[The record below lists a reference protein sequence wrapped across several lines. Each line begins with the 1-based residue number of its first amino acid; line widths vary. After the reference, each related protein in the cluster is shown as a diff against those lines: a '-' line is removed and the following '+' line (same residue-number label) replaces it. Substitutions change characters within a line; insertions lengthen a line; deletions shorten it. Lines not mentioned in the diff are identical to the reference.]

1 MQDLIGP
8 KLPKWPFYLGDALL
22 LFCAYF
28 IYAQSKLPMG
38 FLEMSFAVGC
48 VAGGAVLAI
57 TPFLLEYRAVVK
69 LAEAGALTAVVAQ
82 IQNLENIAT
91 QINGATG
98 RWQNVQD
105 AADNT
110 LAAAKGIAERMAA
123 EVAAFTEFMQRINDS
138 EKATLRLESEKMR
151 RAEGDWIQVLMRV
164 LDHVYALHKGALRS
178 GQPNL
183 IEQLGH
189 FQDACR
195 DAARRVGL
203 ASFAPDGAEPFDG
216 QCHQLADGDSKLAAG
231 AVIGETIAAGYTLQ
245 GRLIRPALVRLRDNG
260 AEGAEASNST
270 RAADLGNQSQLPLE
284 APDANPD

>member
-1 MQDLIGP
+1 MQNLIGP
-8 KLPKWPFYLGDALL
+8 KLPKWPFLLGDALL
-22 LFCAYF
+22 LFLAWF
-28 IYAQSKLPMG
+28 IYAQSKLPFGIME
-38 FLEMSFAVGC
+38 LSFAVGC

-57 TPFLLEYRAVVK
+57 TPFILEYRAVVK
-69 LAEAGALTAVVAQ
+69 LVEASALTTVVSQ
-82 IQNLENIAT
+82 IQNLESIAA

-105 AADNT
+105 AADKT

-123 EVAAFTEFMQRINDS
+123 EVTAFTEFMQRINDS
-138 EKATLRLESEKMR
+138 EKANLRLETEKMR
-151 RAEGDWIQVLMRV
+151 RAEGDWVQALMRV

-189 FQDACR
+189 FQNACR

-203 ASFAPDGAEPFDG
+203 TPFVPDGTEPFDG
-216 QCHQLADGDSKLAAG
+216 QRHQLAEGDPKPEAG

-245 GRLIRPALVRLRDNG
+245 GKLLRHALVRLRDNG
-260 AEGAEASNST
+260 ADDDAASGT
-270 RAADLGNQSQLPLE
+270 RAAASGDQSQLPLE
-284 APDANPD
+284 APDSNPG